1 MKKRLL
7 CLLLALVL
15 TLSLLPVQVLAY
27 LGGIAERRLASRALP
42 VTTKLEGSNQGS
54 QIWSMKLAGGE
65 GIEFYLAIDGP
76 HAGRSVTNSARYH
89 HQAYTIDSIALG
101 VYE

>member
-27 LGGIAERRLASRALP
+27 LGGIAEQRLASRALP

-54 QIWSMKLAGGE
+54 QIWSMKVADKKGGTPNGE
-65 GIEFYLAIDGP
+65 GIEFYLAINGP
-76 HAGRSVTNSARYH
+76 HAGKSVTSSARYH
-89 HQAYTIDSIALG
+89 HQA
-101 VYE
+101 